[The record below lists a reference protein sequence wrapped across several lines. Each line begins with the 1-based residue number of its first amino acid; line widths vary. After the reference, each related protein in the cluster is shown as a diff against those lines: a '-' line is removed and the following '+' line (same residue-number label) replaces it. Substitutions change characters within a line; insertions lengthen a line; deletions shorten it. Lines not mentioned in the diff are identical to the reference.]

1 MVVIGAS
8 LPLFPPEDDGS
19 ARKESVPPSP
29 LVWWVHLED
38 MAEDA
43 VVAAASVADAAA
55 AAASVVAVAASD
67 AVAVVTA
74 IAVAVA
80 LRCFSSA
87 AAH

>member
-55 AAASVVAVAASD
+55 AASVVAVAASD

>member
-1 MVVIGAS
+1 MVVIGA
-8 LPLFPPEDDGS
+8 LFPPEEDGS
-19 ARKESVPPSP
+19 ARRESVPPSP

-43 VVAAASVADAAA
+43 VVAAASVADAA